1 MDIVDADTRSKMME
15 KRRVWRK
22 LHLAVDAATHAVVA
36 AEVSLETVAD
46 NEVLP
51 TLLNPLRRKIE
62 QVSADGAYD
71 TRACHALLQKK
82 GAKASIPPR
91 KNAGLWED
99 GHPRNE
105 AVTALKA
112 GELKQWKRDF
122 GYHQRSKAETAMYR
136 FKQLIR
142 PKLSLRR
149 YNAQVGEIL
158 AGVKVMNRVNGL
170 GMPVRQPLN

>member
-1 MDIVDADTRSKMME
+1 VI
-15 KRRVWRK
+15 
-22 LHLAVDAATHAVVA
+22 A

-51 TLLNPLRRKIE
+51 TLLNPLRRKIK

-71 TRACHALLQKK
+71 TKACHALLKKK
-82 GAKASIPPR
+82 GAKATIPPR
-91 KNAGLWED
+91 KNAAPWEE

-112 GELKQWKRDF
+112 GELKQWKKDS
-122 GYHQRSKAETAMYR
+122 GYHQRSIAETAMYR
-136 FKQLIR
+136 FKQLIG
-142 PKLSLRR
+142 PTLSLRN

-158 AGVKVMNRVNGL
+158 AGVKVMNKLIGL
-170 GMPVRQPLN
+170 GMPVRQPVN